1 MALSGEGGR
10 NEEEDGVERLTSG
23 ESERK
28 NIIPLVITNA
38 KLKWGKASE
47 DSWENVDIIYI
58 LEKQ

>member
-10 NEEEDGVERLTSG
+10 NEEEEEGVERLTSG

-38 KLKWGKASE
+38 KLK
-47 DSWENVDIIYI
+47 
-58 LEKQ
+58 